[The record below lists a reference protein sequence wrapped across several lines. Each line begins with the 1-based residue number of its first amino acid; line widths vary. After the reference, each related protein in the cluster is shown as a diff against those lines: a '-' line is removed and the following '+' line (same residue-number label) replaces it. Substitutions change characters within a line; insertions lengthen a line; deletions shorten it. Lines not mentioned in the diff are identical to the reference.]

1 MKISSQ
7 WPWALGMA
15 WLPKVDAQH
24 PFLPF
29 SQVLLWKRFG
39 NPKDTLPEIAK
50 PLNPTASTRK
60 EIAIPL
66 VWEKPTTRSKV
77 ASMPKPVNG
86 NSRGKCHFRVS
97 QPKFMNSSQRIYFLC
112 DGKSWTQAFRTHIL
126 AQYLQSYRDISWLYD
141 FANITQVFCELFNNF
156 LVCLKH
162 CIVPGGTMMPMGWG
176 MFIIS
181 CSWVVPPAISKTVS
195 DSPLITPVMVF
206 HRKWNKSKIVLLL
219 PKVIRK
225 Q

>member
-15 WLPKVDAQH
+15 WLPKVDAQY

-86 NSRGKCHFRVS
+86 NSRGKCHFHVS
-97 QPKFMNSSQRIYFLC
+97 QPKFMNSSQRIYFHGPKLLE
-112 DGKSWTQAFRTHIL
+112 HIFWCNIYNL
-126 AQYLQSYRDISWLYD
+126 IGIFLDYTTLLILPRCSVSFSTISWCAL
-141 FANITQVFCELFNNF
+141 N
-156 LVCLKH
+156 
-162 CIVPGGTMMPMGWG
+162 
-176 MFIIS
+176 
-181 CSWVVPPAISKTVS
+181 TV
-195 DSPLITPVMVF
+195 
-206 HRKWNKSKIVLLL
+206 
-219 PKVIRK
+219 
-225 Q
+225 

>member
-1 MKISSQ
+1 M
-7 WPWALGMA
+7 ALSLGNG
-15 WLPKVDAQH
+15 WLPKVDVQY

-60 EIAIPL
+60 E
-66 VWEKPTTRSKV
+66 
-77 ASMPKPVNG
+77 ASHPFGM
-86 NSRGKCHFRVS
+86 GKSNHKEQGCLPC
-97 QPKFMNSSQRIYFLC
+97 QNLWMETA
-112 DGKSWTQAFRTHIL
+112 GKMSFSCQSAQIHEFITKNLFSWTQAFRTHIL

-141 FANITQVFCELFNNF
+141 FANITQVFCELSNNF

-176 MFIIS
+176 MFYYQLLMGS
-181 CSWVVPPAISKTVS
+181 
-195 DSPLITPVMVF
+195 SPCHF
-206 HRKWNKSKIVLLL
+206 
-219 PKVIRK
+219 
-225 Q
+225 

>member
-7 WPWALGMA
+7 WPWFLGMA
-15 WLPKVDAQH
+15 GLPKVDAQY

-29 SQVLLWKRFG
+29 SQVLLNFWKRFG

-86 NSRGKCHFRVS
+86 NSRGKCHFHDS
-97 QPKFMNSSQRIYFLC
+97 QPKFMNLSQNLFSR
-112 DGKSWTQAFRTHIL
+112 TQAFSTHIL
-126 AQYLQSYRDISWLYD
+126 AQYLQSYISWLHD
-141 FANITQVFCELFNNF
+141 FANITQVFCELSNNF
-156 LVCLKH
+156 LVCLEH

-181 CSWVVPPAISKTVS
+181 CSWEVPPATSKTVS
-195 DSPLITPVMVF
+195 DSPLITQAMVS
-206 HRKWNKSKIVLLL
+206 HRKWHKNKI
-219 PKVIRK
+219 
-225 Q
+225 